1 MVHWGD
7 SSISIYI
14 NDSNWIPGSY
24 DSRGSLLA
32 SEDGLNL
39 ISYYDIGI
47 EELTIS
53 LGYEVHCLKL
63 SLEDS

>member
-7 SSISIYI
+7 SSIPIYI

-24 DSRGSLLA
+24 DSRGSLLC

-39 ISYYDIGI
+39 ISYYDTGI
-47 EELTIS
+47 EKLTIS